1 MCRLLGIIA
10 NKPVDLE
17 FSLARF
23 KEKAERNPDGWGI
36 GWYEGGEEKI
46 FKQGVSALSPESRFQ
61 ELSRSVRSKII
72 ICHVRKGTH
81 GMPAERNSHPFRY
94 GCWIFAHNGCVD
106 RDALLLRLEERYIRE
121 ISGETDSEVYFYW
134 ILQCIEERGVHGIEE
149 AVREAA
155 RGSGGL
161 NFLLSDGRELYAF
174 RYGGSLY
181 MLRRDPS
188 CGELQH
194 TSGETGAMLKS
205 KLLRG
210 EKAVLICSEN
220 LTSGESWEEV
230 RDGNLLVVDG
240 NLNVKKRKI
249 L

>member
-17 FSLARF
+17 FSLTRF
-23 KEKAERNPDGWGI
+23 REKAKYNPDGWGI
-36 GWYEGGEEKI
+36 GWYEGGEARI

-81 GMPAERNSHPFRY
+81 GMPAERNSHPFRH

-106 RDALLLRLEERYIRE
+106 RDSLLSRLEERYIRE
-121 ISGETDSEVYFYW
+121 ISGGTDSEVYFYW
-134 ILQCIEERGVHGIEE
+134 LLQCIDRDGIRGMEE
-149 AVREAA
+149 AVRVAR

-161 NFLLSDGRELYAF
+161 NFLLSDGRKLYVF
-174 RYGGSLY
+174 RHGFFLY
-181 MLRRDPS
+181 VLRRDPGQ
-188 CGELQH
+188 GEMWC
-194 TSGETGAMLKS
+194 TSAETGALLKS
-205 KLLRG
+205 KLLRE
-210 EKAVLICSEN
+210 EKSVFVCSEK
-220 LTSGESWEEV
+220 LTSDERWIEV
-230 RDGNLLVVDG
+230 KDGSLLTVDED
-240 NLNVKKRKI
+240 LSVTERKI